1 MTSESRNTP
10 LQADDQGI
18 TRWID
23 KEYSELAA
31 DHYARELIVN
41 ARDAGAT
48 EVRIDG
54 YHHVQ
59 KDIVGIRFSDNGS
72 GMTAEQLVDHA
83 RTLLKSGNGRDNN
96 FGIGGRLA
104 TLPANNLGVCWASR
118 ARDEDG
124 HLVENMIVLNKS
136 AGYYGIVNDT
146 NEAGELVSVF
156 PPAPGMLDR
165 IGSDTGTAV
174 ILLGNGQREVFS
186 PEVANRLRSNLG
198 RRFYKF
204 GLSVMLVRTKGDHNQ
219 FDGVPDYSTQLKSA
233 AGTTGTIVL
242 DEHGTTATWWVMGR
256 AADRPQLGI
265 LRTISSLSVLHEG
278 ELFDFVDSQAKTKR
292 WGEFGLSSAR
302 VRTRVAI
309 VITPG
314 FPVEQTHNRARITP
328 DIPWDTLSD
337 AFFERMPAEIEQ
349 LRQQSS
355 GRTRSLEEE
364 VLRRITPNWIQLLE
378 AQPRSI
384 SDKDGEID
392 ANLEE
397 VLTGA
402 AKNGDGTRGEETKPA
417 GPVERAA
424 RRILGLNDGIT
435 KARPQHAASPP
446 DPQFVTDDEWT
457 TEPQFFVDYNRR
469 RNSLFIRKT
478 CEPFQQVIA
487 KFCNEN
493 PKMPSEDISDVVL
506 SLVGI
511 HAVEQVMH
519 ILSMSRHGWTPAQV
533 DEALEPAALSAGLLG
548 ITLLD
553 QAIRHDLRNLKQRTT

>member
-1 MTSESRNTP
+1 MTKESRNTP
-10 LQADDQGI
+10 LQADDKGI

-104 TLPANNLGVCWASR
+104 TLPANNVGVCWASR

-124 HLVENMIVLNKS
+124 LLVENMIVLNKS
-136 AGYYGIVNDT
+136 GGYYGIVNDT
-146 NEAGELVSVF
+146 NEHGELVSVF

-186 PEVANRLRSNLG
+186 SQVANRLRINLG
-198 RRFYKF
+198 RRFYRF
-204 GLSVMLVRTKGDHNQ
+204 GLSVLLARTGVDGFR
-219 FDGVPDYSTQLKSA
+219 FDNLSDYSTQLNSA
-233 AGTTGTIVL
+233 AESTGTVIL
-242 DEHGTTATWWVMGR
+242 DEHGTTATWWVMEL
-256 AADRPQLGI
+256 AANRPNLAN
-265 LRTISSLSVLHEG
+265 LRTISSLSALHEG
-278 ELFDFVDSQAKTKR
+278 ELFDFVDAQSHTKR
-292 WGEFGLSSAR
+292 WGEFGLGSAR

-337 AFFERMPAEIEQ
+337 AFFEKMPQEIEQ

-355 GRTRSLEEE
+355 GRTRSPGEEAF
-364 VLRRITPNWIQLLE
+364 RRIDPNWIQLLE

-384 SDKDGEID
+384 SDKDGEIE

-402 AKNGDGTRGEETKPA
+402 ATNGDGTRGEGTKPA

-424 RRILGLNDGIT
+424 RRILGLNDGTT
-435 KARPQHAASPP
+435 KARSQDAASPP
-446 DPQFVTDDEWT
+446 VPQFVTDDEWT

-469 RNSLFIRKT
+469 RNDLFIRKT
-478 CEPFQQVIA
+478 CRPFQQFIA

-493 PKMPSEDISDVVL
+493 PKMPREDIVDAV
-506 SLVGI
+506 LVGI

-548 ITLLD
+548 MTLLD
-553 QAIRHDLRNLKQRTT
+553 QAIRHELRNLKQRTT